1 MKVDWLEGT
10 ILDGHFKVVL
20 DDLHDLLGD
29 FQGLPRGMLGYNH
42 AAIVAGSGRVCWN
55 DTRDDMGV
63 HVSLPATAL
72 GNLGVCPVSLLATF
86 FERFGMKFT
95 RIDLAG
101 DDLKGV
107 LNLDTIDKSVRDVH
121 FVSRWRKVKRVEDF
135 ENGKSQGRTFYFG
148 SQSSDTQIR
157 IYDKAAERRAAG
169 ENFVGHWVR
178 VEIQSRGDRAHAV
191 ADYIFKHPDSWQT
204 WAAGYIKGY
213 LDFKILSGD
222 SHKSRWIT
230 AAWWDEFLGFVS
242 KERLTFSVG
251 VRTIEDVKEWFDR
264 QLAPSLCALQIVEG
278 ADKVSEMI
286 ASSSHRMKPKH
297 IAMVDLALK
306 YRGVSS

>member
-1 MKVDWLEGT
+1 MKVDWVEGT
-10 ILDGHFKVVL
+10 ILDRHFKIVL
-20 DDLHDLLGD
+20 DDLGELLGD
-29 FQGLPRGMLGYNH
+29 FQELPRGMMGYNH
-42 AAIVAGSGRVCWN
+42 AAIVLGSGRVCWN

-72 GNLGVCPVSLLATF
+72 ANLGMCPVSLLF
-86 FERFGMKFT
+86 VLSEKFGMKFT

-135 ENGKSQGRTFYFG
+135 ENGEGQGCTFYFG
-148 SQSSDTQIR
+148 SPSSDTQIR

-169 ENFVGHWVR
+169 ERFVGHWIR
-178 VEIQSRGDRAHAV
+178 VEIQSRGERAHAV
-191 ADYIFKHPDSWQT
+191 AEYILKHPKTWQT

-222 SHKSRWIT
+222 SHKSRWAT
-230 AAWWDEFLGFVS
+230 AVWWDEFLGFAS

-251 VRTIEDVKEWFDR
+251 VRTIEDVARWCDR
-264 QLAPSLCALQIVEG
+264 QLAPSLCALRAVVGEDKFSDLVSRG
-278 ADKVSEMI
+278 AS
-286 ASSSHRMKPKH
+286 RLKPKH
-297 IAMVDLALK
+297 LAMIDLALAYQK
-306 YRGVSS
+306 ASS